1 MRWGGEAIRD
11 AHMVAYP
18 ARVETEGEDM
28 VMLTLPDVPEL
39 VLVARKRAEALRRA
53 PALLYNILDAYRA
66 RCRPLPP
73 ASKIRGAPMVAPRRD
88 CMALAD

>member
-1 MRWGGEAIRD
+1 
-11 AHMVAYP
+11 MVAYP
-18 ARVETEGEDM
+18 AKLAAEGEGM

-39 VLVARKRAEALRRA
+39 VLVAEAEADALERA

-66 RCRPLPP
+66 GRRPLPP
-73 ASKIRGAPMVAPRRD
+73 ASRISGALLVTAKRD